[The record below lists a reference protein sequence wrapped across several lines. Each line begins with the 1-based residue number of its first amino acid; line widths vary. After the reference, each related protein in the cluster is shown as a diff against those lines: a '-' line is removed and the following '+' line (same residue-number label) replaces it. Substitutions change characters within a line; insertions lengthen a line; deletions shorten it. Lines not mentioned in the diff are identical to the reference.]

1 MEWLRYA
8 EGIIKG
14 ESWAPTPLLPAATLS
29 HKLGVD
35 LWFKREDCTPIGSF
49 KFRGAL
55 VCMDK
60 LGDLLSD
67 KGVYVA
73 SAGNY
78 GIAIAEAGRRF
89 GIPVNVVVPE
99 NATPSKKDRIR
110 LCGANLIVH
119 GDDFDDSKQFA
130 RDLST
135 KDGGSFWEDGVV
147 TEMSYG
153 AGTIASE
160 ILEQDPNWDVV
171 LVPLGNGSLIKGI
184 ASVIKKT
191 HPDTKIIGLVP
202 SGSPAMYEAFKDMLI
217 DGSAE
222 SLTYADGLGVRIP
235 ISDIT
240 EEIKTL
246 VDDVWLVEEENL
258 LPAVNT
264 LIKLEQIITEPSAAI
279 SVAALAENIV
289 GLRGK
294 KVVAIITG
302 SLLNMGM
309 LQIILEMDT
318 LI

>member
-1 MEWLRYA
+1 M
-8 EGIIKG
+8 
-14 ESWAPTPLLPAATLS
+14 
-29 HKLGVD
+29 
-35 LWFKREDCTPIGSF
+35 
-49 KFRGAL
+49 
-55 VCMDK
+55 
-60 LGDLLSD
+60 
-67 KGVYVA
+67 
-73 SAGNY
+73 
-78 GIAIAEAGRRF
+78 
-89 GIPVNVVVPE
+89 
-99 NATPSKKDRIR
+99 
-110 LCGANLIVH
+110 
-119 GDDFDDSKQFA
+119 
-130 RDLST
+130 
-135 KDGGSFWEDGVV
+135 V

-160 ILEQDPNWDVV
+160 ILEQDSNWDVV

-184 ASVIKKT
+184 GSVIKKT

-302 SLLNMGM
+302 SLLNM
-309 LQIILEMDT
+309 
-318 LI
+318 

>member
-8 EGIIKG
+8 QGIIKD
-14 ESWAPTPLLPAATLS
+14 ENWAPTPLLPATTLS

-35 LWFKREDCTPIGSF
+35 LWLKREDCTPIGSF

-55 VCMDK
+55 VCMAK
-60 LGDLLSD
+60 LGNLLSD

-78 GIAIAEAGRRF
+78 GIAIAEAGSRF
-89 GIPVNVVVPE
+89 GVPVTVVIPD

-110 LCGANLIVH
+110 LCGADLIVH
-119 GDDFDDSKQFA
+119 GDDFDDAKRFA

-135 KDGGSFWEDGVV
+135 KHGGSFWEDGVV
-147 TEMSYG
+147 AEMSHG

-160 ILEQDPNWDVV
+160 ILEQDSNWDVV

-191 HPDTKIIGLVP
+191 NTDTKIIGLVP
-202 SGSPAMYEAFKDMLI
+202 SGSPAMYLAFKDMFI
-217 DGSAE
+217 DESAGTQ
-222 SLTYADGLGVRIP
+222 TYADGLGVRIP

-240 EEIKTL
+240 EELKTL

-264 LIKLEQIITEPSAAI
+264 LIRLEQIVTEPSAAI
-279 SVAALAENIV
+279 SVAALADNVV

-294 KVVAIITG
+294 KIVAIITG
-302 SLLNMGM
+302 SFLNMGM
-309 LQIILEMDT
+309 LETILEMDT